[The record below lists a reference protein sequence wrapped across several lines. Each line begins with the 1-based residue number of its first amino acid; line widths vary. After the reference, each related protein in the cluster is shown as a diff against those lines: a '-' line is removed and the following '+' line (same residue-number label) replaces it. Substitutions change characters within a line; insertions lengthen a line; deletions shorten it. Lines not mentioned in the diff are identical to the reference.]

1 MMDSKAT
8 ERRGHCGDR
17 LARLL
22 NLRLRDALNLELAA
36 KQAHSLVKGP
46 NFIALHGLFDEIY
59 VNADAH
65 AADLVTEIR
74 NLGCE
79 PAGQAARPALRQRLV
94 PYSEDASSGHN
105 EVTGLVERLRILHRR
120 LRTTATKAARLR
132 RPGAAR
138 VCAEMLHDVDKFRHL
153 LESQLRLRH

>member
-1 MMDSKAT
+1 MIVKSS

-22 NLRLRDALNLELAA
+22 NLRLEDALNLEAAA
-36 KQAHSLVKGP
+36 KQAHLLVKGP

-65 AADLVTEIR
+65 AAELVAEIR
-74 NLGCE
+74 SLGCE
-79 PAGQAARPALRQRLV
+79 PARQPALRISRQKLA
-94 PYSEDASSGHN
+94 PYSEDASSGHQ
-105 EVTGLVERLRILHRR
+105 EVAGLVQRLRTLHRR
-120 LRTTATKAARLR
+120 LRSTATQAERLR

-138 VCAEMLHDVDKFRHL
+138 ACADMLHDVDKFRHL
-153 LESQLRLRH
+153 LETQLRLPH

>member
-1 MMDSKAT
+1 M
-8 ERRGHCGDR
+8 R
-17 LARLL
+17 LK
-22 NLRLRDALNLELAA
+22 DALGLEVAA
-36 KQAHSLVKGP
+36 KQAHSLVRGP

-79 PAGQAARPALRQRLV
+79 PAGQAAMLALRQRLV
-94 PYSEDASSGHN
+94 PYSEDASSGHK
-105 EVTGLVERLRILHRR
+105 EVADLVKRLRTLHRR
-120 LRTTATKAARLR
+120 FRSTATKASRLR
-132 RPGAAR
+132 VPGAAR
-138 VCAEMLHDVDKFRHL
+138 VCAEMLQDVDKFRHL